1 MQEENQRFVLYDL
14 HTHLYGCLGIEDLYR
29 LEKRGA
35 TKRWNIFINSY
46 QLAYGEKPNIK
57 GLFNREKEASQRL
70 KNYYCNFPK
79 GFPAFQ
85 SSFDLIVSVSDT
97 SPDEIQEVCQW
108 VCSSEDAD
116 YAEYRM
122 LFPYPLPQKEYENK
136 ICSFCSSLS
145 KAEKSFRKQFRAIL
159 SLSRDTAHAFEQYRI
174 VQRLM
179 EQEREVA
186 AYLTGLDFCGQE
198 EGNPPSLKKDFFQK
212 VLQNNIQDP
221 KKALSILYHVGES
234 FSDKSLESSI
244 RWVVESSHL
253 GAHRIGHALCLG
265 IDPSQYEGT
274 TRNESVRER
283 LDQIEFEF
291 SHSEGI
297 AEFLDKEGV
306 RFPKQELRQEAEKL
320 CIQAPSQAEQ
330 SLQKISIHYTPE
342 RIAFVKGF
350 QNWAMTELRLKKTV
364 IECCPSSNMRIAG
377 LKSAQDHP
385 LKRFLDNGLPVVI
398 ASDDRGLLESSL
410 TKELEIIEKWPEL
423 STSDISG
430 MITRSS
436 HSTSEIL
443 SGRKT
448 KTIA

>member
-1 MQEENQRFVLYDL
+1 MLYDL

-35 TKRWNIFINSY
+35 PKRWNIFINSY
-46 QLAYGEKPNIK
+46 RLAYGEKPDIK
-57 GLFNREKEASQRL
+57 GLFNREKETSQRL
-70 KNYYCNFPK
+70 KNYYCNFQK
-79 GFPAFQ
+79 GFLAFQ
-85 SSFDLIVSVSDT
+85 SSFDLIISVSDT

-122 LFPYPLPQKEYENK
+122 LFPYPSPYSFEGEKEYENK
-136 ICSFCSSLS
+136 IRSFCSSLS
-145 KAEKSFRKQFRAIL
+145 KAEKSSQKQFRAIL
-159 SLSRDTAHAFEQYRI
+159 SLSRDTAKAFEQYRI
-174 VQRLM
+174 VQGLM
-179 EQEREVA
+179 KQEREVA
-186 AYLTGLDFCGQE
+186 TYLTGLDFCGQE

-212 VLQNNIQDP
+212 VLHNNIQDP
-221 KKALSILYHVGES
+221 EKALSILYHVGES

-244 RWVVESSHL
+244 RWVVEASHL

-274 TRNESVRER
+274 TREESVRER
-283 LDQIEFEF
+283 LDQIEFEC
-291 SHSEGI
+291 SHLEGI
-297 AEFLDKEGV
+297 SEFLYKEGV
-306 RFPKQELRQEAEKL
+306 RFSKEELRQEAEKL
-320 CIQAPSQAEQ
+320 CTQAPSQAEQ
-330 SLQKISIHYTPE
+330 NLRKTSIHYTPE

-350 QNWAMTELRLKKTV
+350 QNWAMTELRLQKTV

-377 LKSAQDHP
+377 LESARDHP

-398 ASDDRGLLESSL
+398 ASDDRGLLESGL
-410 TKELEIIEKWPEL
+410 AKELEIIEKWSEISTSEL
-423 STSDISG
+423 SE

-448 KTIA
+448 IAQKK